1 MIGFPHLSSRFLLLF
16 LLAIFTG
23 CRTSDLPQFRRE
35 YSATLMGMPW
45 RIVLYAPNSEDAN
58 AAAAAAFQ
66 RVADL
71 NQILSDYEPDSE
83 LSRLSRSAGSGRS
96 VPLSPELASVL
107 IEAARISAAS
117 EGSFDV
123 TVGPLVDLWK
133 RARRQRVLPEPARL
147 EAALT
152 ASGWTH
158 VVLSHTGSGQTTAL
172 LRRLGMRLDLGGIAK
187 GYAIDEATR
196 VLRARGIRCSLV
208 SGGGD
213 LFAAGSP
220 PGESGWKIQVGRL
233 DISNAP
239 TERTVWL
246 RDRALVTSGDLFQRV
261 EIKGVRYSHIID
273 PRTGQALTNHSQVT
287 LIGNQTMTT
296 DALSKVISVL
306 GPSRAPSLARKFNV
320 AFLLFQAPK
329 GQVVTLESPHWYFY
343 EKH

>member
-1 MIGFPHLSSRFLLLF
+1 
-16 LLAIFTG
+16 
-23 CRTSDLPQFRRE
+23 
-35 YSATLMGMPW
+35 MGMPW
-45 RIVLYAPNSEDAN
+45 RIVLYAPNSEAAD

-71 NQILSDYEPDSE
+71 NRILSDYEPDSE

-96 VPLSPELASVL
+96 IPLSPELAGVL
-107 IEAARISAAS
+107 LEAARISAAGD
-117 EGSFDV
+117 GSFDV

-133 RARRQRVLPEPARL
+133 RARRQRILPEPAHL

-152 ASGWTH
+152 ASGWTL

-172 LRRLGMRLDLGGIAK
+172 LRRPGMRLDLGGIAK

-220 PGESGWKIQVGRL
+220 PGESGWKVQVGRL

-261 EIKGVRYSHIID
+261 EINGVRYSHIID

-306 GPSRAPSLARKFNV
+306 GPFRAPALAQKFNV
-320 AFLLFQAPK
+320 EFLLFQAPK
-329 GQVVTLESPHWYFY
+329 GQVATWESPNWFSY